1 MRRNS
6 RSGNTVLEAA
16 LFIPILVT
24 LLVSVE
30 QLGKLT
36 YTYYSIKKALYSA
49 ARYIGTQQGVN
60 FCDAADPSIL
70 AGLNFALT
78 GTTDGSA
85 NPLVTGLTPD
95 MLLVSIERY
104 SAADQT
110 LSACDC
116 SATGCDTAA
125 GGTAPD
131 FIVVSI
137 PEGYAM
143 RPLIPFL
150 TLDPILLKPQV
161 KVPFTGT

>member
-1 MRRNS
+1 MRLRS

-36 YTYYSIKKALYSA
+36 YTYYTIKKALYSA

-78 GTTDGSA
+78 GTADGSA
-85 NPLVTGLTPD
+85 NPLVNGLTPD

-116 SATGCDTAA
+116 SATGCDTSA

>member
-1 MRRNS
+1 MSMRS

-60 FCDAADPSIL
+60 FCDAGDPSIL

-85 NPLVTGLTPD
+85 NPLVTGLTAD

-104 SAADQT
+104 SATDQT
-110 LSACDC
+110 LGACDC

-137 PEGYAM
+137 PDGYAM
-143 RPLIPFL
+143 RPIIPFL

>member
-1 MRRNS
+1 MRRRS
-6 RSGNTVLEAA
+6 RGGNTVLEAA

-36 YTYYSIKKALYSA
+36 YTYYTIKKALYSA

-78 GTTDGSA
+78 GSTDGSA

-116 SATGCDTAA
+116 SATGCDTSA

-143 RPLIPFL
+143 RPIIPFL
-150 TLDPILLKPQV
+150 TLEPILLKPQV

>member
-1 MRRNS
+1 MRRRS
-6 RSGNTVLEAA
+6 RSGSTILEAA
-16 LFIPILVT
+16 LFIPILLT

-60 FCDAADPSIL
+60 FCDAGDPSIL

-78 GTTDGSA
+78 GTADGSA
-85 NPLVTGLTPD
+85 NPLVTGLTAD

-104 SAADQT
+104 SASDQT
-110 LSACDC
+110 LTACDC

-125 GGTAPD
+125 GGSAPD

-137 PEGYAM
+137 PDGYAI
-143 RPLIPFL
+143 RPIIPFL